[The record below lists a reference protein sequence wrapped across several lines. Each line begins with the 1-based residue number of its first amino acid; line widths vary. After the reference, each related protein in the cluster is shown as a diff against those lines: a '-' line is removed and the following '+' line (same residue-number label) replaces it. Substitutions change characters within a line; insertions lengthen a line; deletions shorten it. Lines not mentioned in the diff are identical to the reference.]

1 MDISGEQ
8 QMDISHDIVKTRI
21 SKDGQLVEKIKGNSA
36 FYSPSRLRIFPSRNQ
51 PHRQPWNTLLIPP

>member
-8 QMDISHDIVKTRI
+8 QMDISHDIAKTRI

-36 FYSPSRLRIFPSRNQ
+36 FFSVFSLEDFLPRNQ
-51 PHRQPWNTLLIPP
+51 SRTDSREKHADPP